1 MFHPKIL
8 KFLGQKLPWPKLNHL
23 MEIGETLNLRSRS
36 LYETKKRLLESGD
49 GETVKQVGEGK
60 DITSILSAYTMLC
73 LWIRILV
80 FVVQARMTGPEGD
93 QLSEEELIAQMVYA
107 PASRDWVALF
117 NSVIPFRI
125 FLIAGTD
132 TTSTALSRIL
142 YLLALHL
149 DVQDMLR
156 KELNEAH
163 DGIEELTYDQLVSLP
178 FLEAVC
184 RETLRL

>member
-36 LYETKKRLLESGD
+36 LYET
-49 GETVKQVGEGK
+49 
-60 DITSILSAYTMLC
+60 
-73 LWIRILV
+73 
-80 FVVQARMTGPEGD
+80 
-93 QLSEEELIAQMVYA
+93 ELIAQMVYA